1 MSPISHLSP
10 MKRRE
15 FLKTVGA
22 DIGETRN
29 VYDQFPEVVERLD
42 VLLESYKQRGRST
55 PGEARALQFTGF
67 VAKTVSSVV
76 KPRSSI
82 SSTALTMWAM
92 SST

>member
-10 MKRRE
+10 MQRRE

-55 PGEARALQFTGF
+55 PG
-67 VAKTVSSVV
+67 
-76 KPRSSI
+76 
-82 SSTALTMWAM
+82 
-92 SST
+92 